1 MAGIFTIGKMA
12 DPPHSKEF
20 QEPTRVRTP
29 EDLGRIVRASR
40 KDSGADQIRAAGLAG
55 VGVRFLGDLERGKP
69 NLRLGLVLRVLERL
83 GLEVWI
89 ARRGRRR
96 RSPG

>member
-1 MAGIFTIGKMA
+1 MPPA
-12 DPPHSKEF
+12 DFKPSPEAR
-20 QEPTRVRTP
+20 QVRTP
-29 EDLGRIVRASR
+29 EDLGGIVRSFR
-40 KDSGADQIRAAGLAG
+40 KESGADQVRAAGLAG

-89 ARRGRRR
+89 APRGRRR
-96 RSPG
+96 TTR